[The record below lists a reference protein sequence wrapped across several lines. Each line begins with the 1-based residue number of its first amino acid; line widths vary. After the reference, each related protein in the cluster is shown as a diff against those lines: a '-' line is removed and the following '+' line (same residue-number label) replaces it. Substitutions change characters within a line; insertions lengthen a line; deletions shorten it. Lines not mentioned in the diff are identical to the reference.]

1 MRPEAVRPEA
11 GRPEAVRPDPL
22 GESRG
27 TPLPAL
33 PPELWE
39 SREVHAAVASDA
51 PGVLVAIARRA
62 HGLRQDELGALAGYS
77 QSAISRLESGSGIAY
92 DLRVLRTM
100 QRLLGIPAHLLG
112 LADRAARPS
121 VSPRSDHPVDPAA
134 LTALRAA
141 TARRGGPVRQL
152 LVLRRIL
159 DDAHHRQGWRA
170 LVPAARSLFDFAD
183 ALCRTADG
191 DHRRRLLAVAATYA
205 EFSGLLYE
213 EVGDR
218 SGAVEWTTRALEQ
231 GQAADD
237 PDVVA
242 HSYVRLAQLAEPDG
256 ERALALTRAALRERG
271 IGPRTLALVLRQ
283 QARGLAMTGDEACMA
298 RLDHARE
305 LLVAVARDPEPDN
318 GEYRIGY
325 RLSEQHVEL
334 ERAACWLELGQPHRA
349 IAGYEALRRRR
360 WGHARAAERG
370 LHTARLAAAHAAAGH
385 RDQAV
390 ACGYEAL
397 DAARDSGSGLVLVEL
412 NRLGPWVGERDVR
425 ELARWLG

>member
-1 MRPEAVRPEA
+1 M
-11 GRPEAVRPDPL
+11 
-22 GESRG
+22 
-27 TPLPAL
+27 PAL

-121 VSPRSDHPVDPAA
+121 VSPRSDRPVDPAA

-170 LVPAARSLFDFAD
+170 LVPATRSLFDFAD
-183 ALCRTADG
+183 ALRRAADG

-256 ERALALTRAALRERG
+256 ERVLTLTRAALRERG

-283 QARGLAMTGDEACMA
+283 QARGLAMAGDETCMA

-412 NRLGPWVGERDVR
+412 GRLGPWVGERDVR